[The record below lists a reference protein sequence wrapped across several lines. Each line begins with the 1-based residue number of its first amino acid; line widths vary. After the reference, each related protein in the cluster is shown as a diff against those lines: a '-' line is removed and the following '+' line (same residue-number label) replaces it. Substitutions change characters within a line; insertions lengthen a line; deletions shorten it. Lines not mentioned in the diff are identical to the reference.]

1 MTFSAFA
8 YQGFLHST
16 DALPVLLVT
25 STLPTLVFGIFR
37 AEYAVSFGY
46 AGAMLLSGWVALAS
60 GGLSAGTLY
69 HASLLASYGARL
81 GVFILWRKLFVDR
94 FRNSAGGE
102 AQSVGAVLKRVPII
116 LGCSLLYL
124 CMAAPL
130 VLTAR
135 YASSAPPAL
144 AAASQAALAVTLVSF
159 LIEAVADAQ
168 KSYYKAKNGAERWV
182 DQGLFRW
189 MRHPNYTFEQLLWL
203 GSFVAG
209 AAPAAASL
217 PEAWPWLLAS
227 FLGLAG
233 IQFVLVGATT
243 RLDRKQRDK
252 YGSQPGYEGYLASS
266 WAGFTMGS
274 KGAEAKPKGQ

>member
-182 DQGLFRW
+182 DQGLFR
-189 MRHPNYTFEQLLWL
+189 
-203 GSFVAG
+203 
-209 AAPAAASL
+209 SL

-227 FLGLAG
+227 VLGLAG

-252 YGSQPGYEGYLASS
+252 YSGQPGYEGYLASS

-274 KGAEAKPKGQ
+274 KGAE